1 MQKPEEVLERW
12 TQAWNTLNA
21 DALAELF
28 VEDAEFVNVVGLW
41 WHNRS
46 DIREAH
52 QYGFD
57 HIFSKSRIWFTE
69 KQTRLIGESGAVIV
83 AKWSIEGQ
91 HTPGKDD
98 ADQRSGIFTFV
109 LEKFDGEWLVVTAQ
123 NTDVIQGASSFT
135 VVDGVSKPASY
146 DAPTPN
152 YRGRTGSG
160 SSG

>member
-1 MQKPEEVLERW
+1 MEKPEEVLDKW
-12 TQAWNTLNA
+12 THAWNTLDA

-57 HIFSKSRIWFTE
+57 HIFSKSKIWFSE
-69 KQTRLIGESGAVIV
+69 RQTRLIDGSAAVIV

-91 HTPGKDD
+91 HTSGGDD

-109 LEKFDGEWLVVTAQ
+109 LEKFGEEWLVVSAQ
-123 NTDVIQGASSFT
+123 NTDVIRGASSFT
-135 VVDGVSKPASY
+135 VVDGVTQAATY
-146 DAPTPN
+146 DAPTPK
-152 YRGRTGSG
+152 YRGASRLG
-160 SSG
+160 